1 MLLKPRFTE
10 EDTVRRKKSVS
21 PSPERGA
28 KIMADG
34 GIFMQICDVQ
44 YQEEKLKSIKTTL
57 EERTVQK
64 RVLQSDSVFKL

>member
-1 MLLKPRFTE
+1 
-10 EDTVRRKKSVS
+10 
-21 PSPERGA
+21 
-28 KIMADG
+28 MADG